1 MNLLPLKEEGKLAE
15 SFLFKHG
22 TTVSEGEQVVW
33 NALRTGNRKAL
44 DYIFEKYV
52 KLLYAYGGKITKD
65 QGVVEDAIQD
75 LFVELWQRHAALST
89 TDNIKFYLLKSLR
102 RRITRRIAVDQRK
115 LGDHSLQEDYSWEVE
130 FSMESTIIQ
139 QQTSIAQQE
148 QLNRGISK
156 LSDRQREAIYL
167 KFYEKMS
174 YEQLAEV
181 LDISLTSTYKL
192 IGKAV
197 DALRKSV
204 RIIS

>member
-1 MNLLPLKEEGKLAE
+1 MKLLPLKKEGISTE
-15 SFLFKHG
+15 SFLFKQG
-22 TTVSEGEQVVW
+22 TAISEADQRIW
-33 NALRTGNRKAL
+33 NALRDGNRKAL

-65 QGVVEDAIQD
+65 QGIVEDAIQD
-75 LFVELWQRHAALST
+75 LFVELWQKHVMLGP

-102 RRITRRIAVDQRK
+102 RRITRRLATDQRK
-115 LGDHSLQEDYSWEVE
+115 LGDHNLQEDYSREVE
-130 FSMESTIIQ
+130 FSMESAIIE
-139 QQTSIAQQE
+139 QQTSFAQQE
-148 QLNRGISK
+148 QLTRGISK

-197 DALRKSV
+197 DSLRKSV
-204 RIIS
+204 RIIY

>member
-1 MNLLPLKEEGKLAE
+1 MKLLPLKKEGISTE
-15 SFLFKHG
+15 SFLFKQG
-22 TTVSEGEQVVW
+22 TTINEADQSVW
-33 NALRTGNRKAL
+33 SALRDGNRKAL

-52 KLLYAYGGKITKD
+52 KLLYSYGGKITKD
-65 QGVVEDAIQD
+65 QGIVEDAIQD
-75 LFVELWQRHAALST
+75 LFVELWQKHAMLSP

-102 RRITRRIAVDQRK
+102 RRITRRLATDQRK
-115 LGDHSLQEDYSWEVE
+115 LGDHSLQEDYSREVE
-130 FSMESTIIQ
+130 FSMESAIIE
-139 QQTSIAQQE
+139 QQTSLAQQE
-148 QLNRGISK
+148 QLTRGISK

-204 RIIS
+204 HIIS

>member
-1 MNLLPLKEEGKLAE
+1 MNFLPLKKEGVPE

-22 TTVSEGEQVVW
+22 TTVSEGDQVVW
-33 NALRTGNRKAL
+33 NALREGNRTAL
-44 DYIFEKYV
+44 DYIFEKHV
-52 KLLYAYGGKITKD
+52 RLLYAYGGKITKD

-75 LFVELWQRHAALST
+75 LFVELWQKHAVLSV

-115 LGDHSLQEDYSWEVE
+115 LGDHVLQEDYFLEVE
-130 FSMESTIIQ
+130 SSMESTIIQ
-139 QQTSIAQQE
+139 QQTTIAQQE
-148 QLNRGISK
+148 QLTRGIAE

-181 LDISLTSTYKL
+181 LDISLTSAYKL

>member
-1 MNLLPLKEEGKLAE
+1 M
-15 SFLFKHG
+15 FKHG
-22 TTVSEGEQVVW
+22 TTVSEGDQVVW
-33 NALRTGNRKAL
+33 NALREGNRTAL
-44 DYIFEKYV
+44 DYIFEKHV

-75 LFVELWQRHAALST
+75 LFVELWQRHAVLSV

-115 LGDHSLQEDYSWEVE
+115 LGDHVLQEDYFREVE
-130 FSMESTIIQ
+130 SSMESTIIQ
-139 QQTSIAQQE
+139 QQTTIAQQE
-148 QLNRGISK
+148 QLTRGIAE

>member
-1 MNLLPLKEEGKLAE
+1 MNFLPLKEEGVPPE
-15 SFLFKHG
+15 SFLFKQG
-22 TTVSEGEQVVW
+22 TTISEGEQVVW
-33 NALRTGNRKAL
+33 NALRDGNRKAL

-75 LFVELWQRHAALST
+75 LFVELWQKHAVLSA

-115 LGDHSLQEDYSWEVE
+115 LGDHVLQEDYFREVE
-130 FSMESTIIQ
+130 FSMESTLIQ

-148 QLNRGISK
+148 QLTRGIAK

>member
-1 MNLLPLKEEGKLAE
+1 MNFLPLKKEGVPE

-22 TTVSEGEQVVW
+22 TTVSEGDQVVW
-33 NALRTGNRKAL
+33 NALREGNRTAL
-44 DYIFEKYV
+44 DYIFEKHV

-75 LFVELWQRHAALST
+75 LFVELWQRHAVLSV

-115 LGDHSLQEDYSWEVE
+115 LGDHVLQEDYFREVE
-130 FSMESTIIQ
+130 SSMESTIIQ
-139 QQTSIAQQE
+139 QQTTIAQQE
-148 QLNRGISK
+148 QLTRGIAE